1 LPEKQKGSMKK
12 QLLIGVM
19 AAVLAFP
26 ALLPARAETA
36 DAAAQAQQSELDRVT
51 LAEARVTALKL
62 GLKLTAAQEKNWDSL
77 ETVLRGVIDER
88 ATRRKA
94 FWDQLT
100 ALRDKDEVILGLQL
114 GAKDLAARSADLQ
127 KIAVAATPLFD
138 SLDAAQ
144 KHRFALLL
152 RSFAGHPAQK

>member
-1 LPEKQKGSMKK
+1 MKK

-19 AAVLAFP
+19 AALLAFP
-26 ALLPARAETA
+26 ALRPAMAEPA
-36 DAAAQAQQSELDRVT
+36 DAAQAQQSEEDRLV
-51 LAEARVTALKL
+51 LAEARVTALKV

-77 ETVLRGVIDER
+77 EKVLRGVIDER

-94 FWDQLT
+94 FAEQLV
-100 ALRDKDEVILGLQL
+100 ALRDKDEVIQGLKL
-114 GAKDLAARSADLQ
+114 GAKDLAARSGDLD

-152 RSFAGHPAQK
+152 RSFAGQSAQK